1 MNTNQQTENWTQRYV
16 DYDKEEPQPRDISND
31 YIKEEMVGNVRGV
44 FIKTRNLEPNEVE
57 NSSMQS
63 SNAGSTQ
70 NNSGSSFQGS
80 GSSGNVSGW
89 SSIGDNKGFSGLSG
103 SSGLTGT
110 SGLSGGDNKGMS
122 GLSTG
127 SDKGFSGAQ
136 DQTSFGQISSDRSS
150 LSQPG
155 NWSDKNV
162 SDMPPRSDVSQKS
175 FGDTSLGKDNFGQ
188 GGNIGTSL
196 NQQSLTSSSDQR
208 TGLSG
213 SLTNDVNK
221 NIAGAASNE
230 KNLVK

>member
-1 MNTNQQTENWTQRYV
+1 MNTNQQTDIKNTNENWTQRYV

-57 NSSMQS
+57 S

-70 NNSGSSFQGS
+70 NTSSGSFQGS
-80 GSSGNVSGW
+80 GSSSFTGNVSGW
-89 SSIGDNKGFSGLSG
+89 SSGGDIKGFSGLSG
-103 SSGLTGT
+103 S
-110 SGLSGGDNKGMS
+110 S

-127 SDKGFSGAQ
+127 SDKGFSGVQ

-150 LSQPG
+150 TSQSG

-162 SDMPPRSDVSQKS
+162 TDMPPRSDVSQKN
-175 FGDTSLGKDNFGQ
+175 FNDTLIGKDNFGQ
-188 GGNIGTSL
+188 GGNIGNSL
-196 NQQSLTSSSDQR
+196 SEQSTSSKNLSDQR

-213 SLTNDVNK
+213 SLTTDVNK
-221 NIAGAASNE
+221 NIAGAAAND